1 MASWTWIGD
10 RCTKDFF
17 QYYTGHRKP
26 VIINKLV
33 SKGRVLSH
41 HQDMQAIVD
50 GFYKRLYNQDQE
62 EEEHIHAIRECLHNV
77 QSCVTIE
84 QNAILDAL
92 PTLVEIRAA
101 VKAIPN
107 KKMPGGDG
115 VPIEFFKH
123 ALPVIEE
130 DLLVLVTEV
139 FGSYQISRNLNTSQ
153 IVLLPKSRNRTQI
166 TNYRP
171 ISLLGTIYKI
181 IAKLMATRMLPYLPS
196 WIKPTQTAFVNP

>member
-1 MASWTWIGD
+1 MFDAEIALQDDWNSQEARERLNTAQATLQRLRQGQLEKRYDKIMASWTWIGD

-101 VKAIPN
+101 
-107 KKMPGGDG
+107 DR
-115 VPIEFFKH
+115 
-123 ALPVIEE
+123 
-130 DLLVLVTEV
+130 VL
-139 FGSYQISRNLNTSQ
+139 QARITSH
-153 IVLLPKSRNRTQI
+153 
-166 TNYRP
+166 
-171 ISLLGTIYKI
+171 
-181 IAKLMATRMLPYLPS
+181 
-196 WIKPTQTAFVNP
+196 